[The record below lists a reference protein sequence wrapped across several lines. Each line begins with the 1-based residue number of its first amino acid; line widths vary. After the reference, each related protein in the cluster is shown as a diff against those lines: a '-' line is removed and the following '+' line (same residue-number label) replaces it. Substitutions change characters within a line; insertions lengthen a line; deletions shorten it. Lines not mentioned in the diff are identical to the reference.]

1 MKVKRVDTNE
11 EFASRQKRIS
21 HDLRH
26 VDDKKPGEFSK
37 KDYPNSIKYEEAA
50 DRLAATPVK
59 TSDLNSTDD
68 VVGLIENYKYGLDAY
83 VKYRK
88 STNELVVYI
97 PSSRA
102 RTGNIIYT
110 YYKADDRKYLK
121 LFDDYY
127 KGEINV

>member
-1 MKVKRVDTNE
+1 MKVIKNE
-11 EFASRQKRIS
+11 EFASRQKRIL

-26 VDDKKPGEFSK
+26 VDDSNPKEFNK
-37 KDYPNSIKYEEAA
+37 KDYPSSIRYEEAA
-50 DRLAATPVK
+50 DKLAATPVK
-59 TSDLNSTDD
+59 TSDLNSSDD
-68 VVGLIENYKYGLDAY
+68 VVGFIESYKYGLDAY

-88 STNELVVYI
+88 STKELVVYT

-110 YYKADDRKYLK
+110 FYKADDRKYLK

-127 KGEINV
+127 KGEIDV